1 MCNTRC
7 KEAALGVAHIRLQYD
22 VSRCVESVPRAP
34 NSLSLVAPSA
44 MADPQVVLSVCDLR
58 PDDDEPEEEDV
69 RRSRESNAL
78 IVKPPP
84 LQLIVT
90 ADSAMQ
96 HPPNAELV
104 YPWVA
109 TEPGAVSIITESAM
123 VRPTTVYATAIR
135 SEPGL
140 RVRDGVTTALLGNS
154 PQTLKAHVHN
164 GTEPPQGY
172 GSMQRRHSILRMSAS
187 KTASSNGL
195 RKSASV
201 EFVLDHAHQQAAQSI
216 HASTSSI
223 GREPRRLTFEEKAE
237 LYRVRPDLEI
247 GPAPYYNEKLEEL
260 NRRNQRRI
268 IFAMF
273 GGMISIVLLL
283 IFFSMWE
290 QNK

>member
-1 MCNTRC
+1 
-7 KEAALGVAHIRLQYD
+7 
-22 VSRCVESVPRAP
+22 
-34 NSLSLVAPSA
+34 
-44 MADPQVVLSVCDLR
+44 MADPQIVLSVCDLR

-69 RRSRESNAL
+69 RRNTESSAL

-84 LQLIVT
+84 LQLIVA
-90 ADSAMQ
+90 ADTAMQ

-104 YPWVA
+104 YPWVP
-109 TEPGAVSIITESAM
+109 TDSGVVNIITESAM
-123 VRPTTVYATAIR
+123 VTPTAMYATAIR
-135 SEPGL
+135 SEPGP
-140 RVRDGVTTALLGNS
+140 RARDGITTALLGNS
-154 PQTLKAHVHN
+154 PQSLKNNVRNA
-164 GTEPPQGY
+164 TEPPHGY
-172 GSMQRRHSILRMSAS
+172 GSMERRHSILRMSAS
-187 KTASSNGL
+187 KTASINGL

-216 HASTSSI
+216 HSSMSSI

>member
-1 MCNTRC
+1 
-7 KEAALGVAHIRLQYD
+7 
-22 VSRCVESVPRAP
+22 
-34 NSLSLVAPSA
+34 
-44 MADPQVVLSVCDLR
+44 MADPPAALPVCDLR
-58 PDDDEPEEEDV
+58 LDVDEPEEEDAS
-69 RRSRESNAL
+69 RSSLVCGESSAL

-84 LQLIVT
+84 LQLAVG
-90 ADSAMQ
+90 ADTMQ

-104 YPWVA
+104 YPWVP
-109 TEPGAVSIITESAM
+109 TGPDAVSIITESTM
-123 VRPTTVYATAIR
+123 MTSPTLYTTAVR
-135 SEPGL
+135 SEPGP
-140 RVRDGVTTALLGNS
+140 RTRDGVTTALLAGS
-154 PQTLKAHVHN
+154 PHTLKNNAHGGV
-164 GTEPPQGY
+164 EPPQGY

-187 KTASSNGL
+187 KTSSGNGL

-223 GREPRRLTFEEKAE
+223 GREPRRLTFEEKAA

-247 GPAPYYNEKLEEL
+247 DPVPYYNDQLEEL

-273 GGMISIVLLL
+273 GGMISIILLL
-283 IFFSMWE
+283 VFFSIWE

>member
-1 MCNTRC
+1 
-7 KEAALGVAHIRLQYD
+7 
-22 VSRCVESVPRAP
+22 
-34 NSLSLVAPSA
+34 

-69 RRSRESNAL
+69 RRNTESSAL

-84 LQLIVT
+84 LQLTVT
-90 ADSAMQ
+90 ADTAMQ

-104 YPWVA
+104 YPWVP
-109 TEPGAVSIITESAM
+109 TDPGAVSVITESTM
-123 VRPTTVYATAIR
+123 MTSTTLYATAIH
-135 SEPGL
+135 SEPGP

-154 PQTLKAHVHN
+154 PQTLKNDVHS
-164 GTEPPQGY
+164 GAELSHGY

-187 KTASSNGL
+187 KTASCNGL

-247 GPAPYYNEKLEEL
+247 DPVPYYNDKVEEL

>member
-1 MCNTRC
+1 
-7 KEAALGVAHIRLQYD
+7 
-22 VSRCVESVPRAP
+22 
-34 NSLSLVAPSA
+34 
-44 MADPQVVLSVCDLR
+44 MADPIPVCDLR
-58 PDDDEPEEEDV
+58 PDDDEPEEEDL
-69 RRSRESNAL
+69 RRNSLNSGESSAL

-84 LQLIVT
+84 LQLAET
-90 ADSAMQ
+90 SMQ
-96 HPPNAELV
+96 HPVNAELV

-109 TEPGAVSIITESAM
+109 TDPGAVSIITESAM
-123 VRPTTVYATAIR
+123 MTPTMLYATAVR
-135 SEPGL
+135 SEPGP
-140 RVRDGVTTALLGNS
+140 RVREDVTTALLAGNKPTS
-154 PQTLKAHVHN
+154 MNDVN
-164 GTEPPQGY
+164 CGY
-172 GSMQRRHSILRMSAS
+172 GTSVTMQRRHSILRMSAS
-187 KTASSNGL
+187 KTSSGNGL

-247 GPAPYYNEKLEEL
+247 GPAPFYNEQVEEL

-273 GGMISIVLLL
+273 GGMISIILLL
-283 IFFSMWE
+283 VFFSIWE